1 MSDEER
7 AARERDVVVPEP
19 TGSARAVIPAL
30 CVLWLLAMIAIPLRY
45 YQGEDR
51 YDERFSWRMFSA
63 VRVARCQV
71 RVSETRDGSDRPIP
85 LMEVLPA
92 PWAALLERNRPAVID
107 GFLRWRCETREGVSA
122 VRFHNEC
129 TDPAG
134 GALPAVDRAI
144 ECESGRLT
152 SGAEAT
158 R

>member
-19 TGSARAVIPAL
+19 TGGARAAIPAL
-30 CVLWLLAMIAIPLRY
+30 GLLWLLVMIAIPLRY
-45 YQGEDR
+45 YQGDDR

-71 RVSETRDGSDRPIP
+71 RVSETRDGGERPTP
-85 LMEVLPA
+85 LPEILPA
-92 PWAALLERNRPAVID
+92 PWIELMKRNRPAVID
-107 GFLRWRCETREGVSA
+107 GFLRWRCDTREGVSA

-134 GALPAVDRAI
+134 GELPPIDRAI
-144 ECESGRLT
+144 ECASGRIT
-152 SGAEAT
+152 GGEEGEP
-158 R
+158 